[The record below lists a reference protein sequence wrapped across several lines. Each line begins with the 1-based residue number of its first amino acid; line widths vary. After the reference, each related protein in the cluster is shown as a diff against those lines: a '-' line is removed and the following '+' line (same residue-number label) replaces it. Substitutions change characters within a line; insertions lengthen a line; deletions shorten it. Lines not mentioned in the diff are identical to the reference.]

1 MSKVAFVLDDNLTVD
16 APVLIQVPTS
26 SRAGGGTA
34 RQTFVTKTAYV
45 TIRILPTEDELDA
58 VLEEVAAHNEKLT
71 RQISEVERER
81 AEAADDEARTAVDRK
96 LTELRRTARLAQV
109 EQLKAVIV
117 GLPAGHGFAEK
128 DGRLC
133 EYSPELIERLCQF
146 RPVRNALWASFMTV
160 LNGDP
165 KKGN

>member
-1 MSKVAFVLDDNLTVD
+1 MSKVAFVLDDELTVD
-16 APVLIQVPTS
+16 APVLIQVPQSTRVS
-26 SRAGGGTA
+26 GGNA

-81 AEAADDEARTAVDRK
+81 AEAADDEARAAIDRK

-117 GLPAGHGFAEK
+117 GLPTGHGFAEK
-128 DGRLC
+128 DGRAC

-146 RPVRNALWASFMTV
+146 RPVRNALWSAFMVV